1 MCADIVKPEYKYSGI
16 TGKILA
22 SAFEVF
28 NTIGCGFIEAV
39 YHRSLIIE
47 FTNRNIQFHSEYEL
61 PILYKNQKAGARRAD
76 FLIEKVITVEIK
88 AATKLED
95 VHLAHAIKLS

>member
-1 MCADIVKPEYKYSGI
+1 MCAEIVKPEYKYSEI

-28 NTIGCGFIEAV
+28 NALGCGFIESV

-61 PILYKNQKAGARRAD
+61 PIFYKNQKVGARRAD
-76 FLIEKVITVEIK
+76 FLVEKSVTVEIK
-88 AATKLED
+88 AVSKL
-95 VHLAHAIKLS
+95 